1 MPDKERDVA
10 LLELMYG
17 CGIRVSE
24 LVGINLEDI
33 DLRTGW
39 LRVRGKGN
47 KERQVPVGEPRG
59 GGGECLLKK
68 RFPGQANARC
78 F

>member
-1 MPDKERDVA
+1 
-10 LLELMYG
+10 MYG

-33 DLRTGW
+33 DLRGGW

-47 KERQVPVGEPRG
+47 KERQVPVG
-59 GGGECLLKK
+59 
-68 RFPGQANARC
+68 ARAVEA
-78 F
+78 